1 MSFLTE
7 KSKSILMIILGIIA
21 LIFPLISTEAIGFIS
36 GMMFILI
43 GVSFIISGIAELIIT
58 KYFGLIYLIMG
69 ILSIIAAYYLIFDP
83 TFVSGLIGLIIYIF
97 GLMLIII
104 GIFGL
109 FMGPLSI
116 FGVIT
121 LIYGFATLIIAYYI
135 NDPKILGYVV
145 GIWLLISGILSLFTD
160 NKEYIDV

>member
-83 TFVSGLIGLIIYIF
+83 AFVSGLIGLIIYIF

-104 GIFGL
+104 GIFGDKFIFMEL
-109 FMGPLSI
+109 FGYRLC
-116 FGVIT
+116 F
-121 LIYGFATLIIAYYI
+121 II
-135 NDPKILGYVV
+135 
-145 GIWLLISGILSLFTD
+145 
-160 NKEYIDV
+160 EYICLTFSILQTIYLMLLESKGIYDAIIKYRPILLLV